1 MQVTLRAW
9 QLDDAAALANLLN
22 NRAVQDCLRDGLPYP
37 YTQRDGL
44 AFIRAMQAA
53 DRNQVMAFAVT
64 ADHRLVG
71 SLSLTRQ
78 QNIHHRTAELGY
90 FIAQDDWGKGFATSA
105 VQLAC
110 QFAWSQTDL
119 LRIFAQPFSSNHAS
133 CRVLEKAGFTLEGV
147 LRQNAVKQGV
157 VRDMRLYALLRDPGL
172 SERPAPEKEL
182 QR

>member
-1 MQVTLRAW
+1 MQVALRAW

-78 QNIHHRTAELGY
+78 QNI
-90 FIAQDDWGKGFATSA
+90 
-105 VQLAC
+105 
-110 QFAWSQTDL
+110 
-119 LRIFAQPFSSNHAS
+119 QPD
-133 CRVLEKAGFTLEGV
+133 G
-147 LRQNAVKQGV
+147 
-157 VRDMRLYALLRDPGL
+157 MRLYALLRDPGL